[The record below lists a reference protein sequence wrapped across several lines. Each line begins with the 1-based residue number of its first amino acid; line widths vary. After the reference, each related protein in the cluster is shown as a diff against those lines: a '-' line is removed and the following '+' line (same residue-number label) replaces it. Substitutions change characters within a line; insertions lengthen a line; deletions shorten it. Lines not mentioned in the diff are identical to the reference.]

1 MIFNDE
7 NHPIQ
12 NLVLPCNLTKV
23 MLNNEEKKK
32 LFKIS
37 MTLQSFILYHLNDVF
52 IMPGH
57 PQSVH
62 ITSSTAK
69 CHLDAN
75 SEGPD
80 KQN

>member
-1 MIFNDE
+1 M
-7 NHPIQ
+7 
-12 NLVLPCNLTKV
+12 K
-23 MLNNEEKKK
+23 KKK